1 MVPNRFAQVGLF
13 GLLLLLMLLS
23 IACGSSASSDGS
35 APGPSSRTERYCPG
49 APVATQ
55 RILGCPAPA
64 RVRPGYTCTVST
76 TCPSPNG
83 LFGDCQ
89 CIGVSTTETGRW
101 RCETVSAPQG
111 YDPYPDC
118 PDEGAE
124 DGSAC
129 YLEGSRCIPVAAS
142 ACFTRDVPLCT
153 CQSHAWK
160 C

>member
-1 MVPNRFAQVGLF
+1 MVPNRFAQVGIAF
-13 GLLLLLMLLS
+13 LLLLLCV
-23 IACGSSASSDGS
+23 ACGSSSDAS
-35 APGPSSRTERYCPG
+35 AGPSSHTERDCPG
-49 APVATQ
+49 APVAAQ
-55 RILGCPAPA
+55 HILGCPSPA
-64 RVRPGYTCTVST
+64 SVRPGYACNASA

-83 LFGDCQ
+83 LFGDCR
-89 CIGVSTTETGRW
+89 CVGASNTDTGRW
-101 RCETVSAPQG
+101 TCESVSAPQG

-142 ACFTRDVPLCT
+142 ACFTKDVPLCT